1 MYQDSQ
7 VILDKIFCK
16 GSSLKCVCAHL
27 LCGAHLMINPT
38 HTHPLP
44 QVNCHYTQFD
54 THPNYINHWIKGKI
68 KHTKKCHKTSR
79 PLNQGLDLSDG
90 PDSCMKFHEESH
102 LADIPTH
109 THKHRHMGA
118 HGKMRA
124 HTHTKTYIILIIS
137 RFTHSKKPISY

>member
-1 MYQDSQ
+1 MYHDSQ

-16 GSSLKCVCAHL
+16 GSSLKDVC
-27 LCGAHLMINPT
+27 AHLMINPT

-79 PLNQGLDLSDG
+79 PLNEGLDFSDG
-90 PDSCMKFHEESH
+90 SDSCMKFHEESH
-102 LADIPTH
+102 LADYSNTHKNTH
-109 THKHRHMGA
+109 TWGHMV
-118 HGKMRA
+118 KRA
-124 HTHTKTYIILIIS
+124 HTHKNLYYIDYFKIS
-137 RFTHSKKPISY
+137 